1 MWFLLAGSIVE
12 WNRQPLSIIISVSE
26 IIACAGYSRGSFY
39 KYFENKYD
47 LMKQIIV
54 EEAEHYTEILCG
66 NIIQGETAEINS
78 DYTYQITLET
88 FQNVLNKKTLYCF
101 ILNAV
106 IFDCNIDFFCRTVTR
121 LFLKEAEIRRKTAPI
136 TQNLQNIYYY
146 CNTRLYMSYIQF
158 WAEQDFSISPE
169 VMAKQIAEFSKEQK
183 ADMMMHRKKYTYF
196 STTIPL
202 KIQKRV
208 FQKDRSCP
216 LICWVL
222 NRYVDF

>member
-106 IFDCNIDFFCRTVTR
+106 IFDCNIDFFCRTVTQ

-183 ADMMMHRKKYTYF
+183 ADMMMHRKK
-196 STTIPL
+196 
-202 KIQKRV
+202 
-208 FQKDRSCP
+208 
-216 LICWVL
+216 
-222 NRYVDF
+222 

>member
-158 WAEQDFSISPE
+158 
-169 VMAKQIAEFSKEQK
+169 
-183 ADMMMHRKKYTYF
+183 
-196 STTIPL
+196 
-202 KIQKRV
+202 
-208 FQKDRSCP
+208 
-216 LICWVL
+216 
-222 NRYVDF
+222 